1 MKNTAKIKIIFGLL
15 YISIIS
21 VFLWLFF
28 SSFTLEEIGS
38 YNFIKDNSKYLI
50 DLKNTNLFLSS
61 LFFLLLILIWI
72 FLLGFGSPIIL
83 FSGFIFGKWYGSF
96 LAIFGLSL
104 GATFFY
110 IFANYFF
117 KDLIKNKLSQRLNKL
132 NINFKKNEFI
142 YMLIYRFIGGIP
154 FFISNLLP
162 VILNVR
168 SRIFFLASA
177 IGMTPQIFIGASL
190 GSGIE
195 NIISTKSEAP
205 SILEIIL
212 DKNIYLPISGFIL
225 IIILSLLIKKFLI
238 KN

>member
-142 YMLIYRFIGGIP
+142 YMLIYRFVGGIP

-168 SRIFFLASA
+168 SRIFFLTSA